1 MKTENLIKSMSE
13 NLSPVRSLQNYT
25 IRFAKWLGATL
36 LCIGAIIPTI
46 GLRDD
51 ISSVIAEPAFLVELL
66 MLISLALLSAS
77 AAFVL
82 SVPNETKAKIVRI
95 FPFIPLSL
103 WALILIFDFSK
114 SLSSDGMS
122 AFIFDDGMACVGD
135 IFVLGTIPG
144 ALLFIMLKKAAPT
157 KLGWSGFLAVLAIA
171 SFGAIGSQLMCNKE
185 QPMHL
190 ILWHL
195 MPVIIL
201 GGAGVFIGRKLLR
214 W

>member
-1 MKTENLIKSMSE
+1 MKTENLIKSISE
-13 NLSPVRSLQNYT
+13 NLSPVRPLQNYV

-36 LCIGAIIPTI
+36 LCMGAIIPTL
-46 GLRDD
+46 GLRHD
-51 ISSVIAEPAFLVELL
+51 ISTALAEPRFLAELM

-95 FPFIPLSL
+95 FPFIPLSI
-103 WALILIFDFSK
+103 WTLILVFDFSK
-114 SLSSDGMS
+114 ILSSDGMS
-122 AFIFDDGMACVGD
+122 AFVFDDGMACVGD
-135 IFVLGTIPG
+135 IFVLGVVPG

-171 SFGAIGSQLMCNKE
+171 SFGAIGSQLMCSNA

-195 MPVIIL
+195 MPVVIL